1 MKTEKMTGFKRLR
14 VWQKAYELVLDIYKL
29 TKGFPKEEI
38 YGLTSQ
44 LQRAAVSVT
53 ANISEGYERNH
64 RKEYVQFLYMAKG
77 SLGELETYLCLVK
90 DLCYIS
96 IDQYDSAEAIR
107 IDTGKLLSGLIKS
120 LIRPVTH
127 AP

>member
-1 MKTEKMTGFKRLR
+1 MKMEAITGFKQLR
-14 VWQKAYELVLDIYKL
+14 VWQKAYELALEVYKL

-38 YGLTSQ
+38 YGFTSQ

-53 ANISEGYERNH
+53 ANISEGYERHH

-77 SLGELETYLCLVK
+77 SLGELETYLCLAK
-90 DLCYIS
+90 DLGYAS
-96 IDQYDSAEAIR
+96 IAQYDSAEAIR
-107 IDTGKLLSGLIKS
+107 VDTGKLLNGLIRS
-120 LIRPVTH
+120 LARPVTH

>member
-1 MKTEKMTGFKRLR
+1 MKTEEMTGFKQLR
-14 VWQKAYELVLDIYKL
+14 VWQRAYELALEVYKL
-29 TKGFPKEEI
+29 TKSFPKEEI

-77 SLGELETYLCLVK
+77 SLGELETYLCLVR
-90 DLCYIS
+90 DLCYVS
-96 IDQYDSAEAIR
+96 LEQYDLVEAVR
-107 IDTGKLLSGLIKS
+107 VDTGKLLRGLIKS
-120 LIRPVTH
+120 LSIPLTR